1 MKFIIVAFVSVNLTF
16 LIKKYFFGIRL
27 SETFNNYKRSIFQLR
42 DFSKNLNEYRHVL
55 NSLCIY
61 GIKLLF
67 KTFIFFVP
75 YLINSS
81 LIITF
86 EFPIFLIF
94 IIPFLPY
101 LILFK
106 NE

>member
-1 MKFIIVAFVSVNLTF
+1 MKFIIFVFVSVNLTF
-16 LIKKYFFGIRL
+16 LIKKYFFRIRL
-27 SETFNNYKRSIFQLR
+27 VETFNNYKKSIFQLR
-42 DFSKNLNEYRHVL
+42 DFSMDLKEYRHVL

-67 KTFIFFVP
+67 KTFIFFIP
-75 YLINSS
+75 YLIISS
-81 LIITF
+81 LIIIF

-101 LILFK
+101 LGLFK

>member
-1 MKFIIVAFVSVNLTF
+1 MKFIILVFVSVNLTF
-16 LIKKYFFGIRL
+16 LIKKYFFRIRL
-27 SETFNNYKRSIFQLR
+27 AETFLNYKRSIFQLR
-42 DFSKNLNEYRHVL
+42 DFSRDLEEYRNVL

-61 GIKLLF
+61 GITLLF

-75 YLINSS
+75 YLIIFS
-81 LIITF
+81 LIIIF

>member
-1 MKFIIVAFVSVNLTF
+1 MKFIILVFVSVNLTF
-16 LIKKYFFGIRL
+16 LIKKYFFMIRL
-27 SETFNNYKRSIFQLR
+27 AETFYNYKRSIFQLR
-42 DFSKNLNEYRHVL
+42 DFSRDLKEYRNVL

-75 YLINSS
+75 YLIISS
-81 LIITF
+81 LIIIF

-94 IIPFLPY
+94 VIPFLPY
-101 LILFK
+101 FSLFK